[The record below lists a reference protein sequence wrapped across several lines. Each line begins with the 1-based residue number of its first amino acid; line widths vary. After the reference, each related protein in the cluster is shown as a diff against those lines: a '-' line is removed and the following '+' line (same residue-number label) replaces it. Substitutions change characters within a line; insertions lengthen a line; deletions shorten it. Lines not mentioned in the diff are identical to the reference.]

1 MRDGT
6 AMPPIRHHRLLSA
19 TTFFP
24 RLSPP
29 PPSPPSPLPLIFF
42 VLVSQSPR
50 LKGKFIVHR
59 MSGHANHADR
69 RNTTEWEFISQ
80 NLLAFDL
87 SRFTRF
93 LSESKRKKKEE
104 KRIFRFSISLFSFFF
119 SRRFHRGNERSN
131 DRIFPLTGNNSILF
145 DRVFTEMWKERKKR
159 E

>member
-1 MRDGT
+1 MAPQCHPSVTT
-6 AMPPIRHHRLLSA
+6 ASFLLQPS
-19 TTFFP
+19 FP
-24 RLSPP
+24 ASPP
-29 PPSPPSPLPLIFF
+29 PPPSSPSPLPLIFF

-93 LSESKRKKKEE
+93 LSESKRKKKGG
-104 KRIFRFSISLFSFFF
+104 KKNISFFHISVFLFFFF
-119 SRRFHRGNERSN
+119 SSVSPRKRKIERSN
-131 DRIFPLTGNNSILF
+131 LPFNG
-145 DRVFTEMWKERKKR
+145 
-159 E
+159 

>member
-24 RLSPP
+24 RLYPP
-29 PPSPPSPLPLIFF
+29 PLSPLPLIFF

-93 LSESKRKKKEE
+93 LSESKRKKKGG
-104 KRIFRFSISLFSFFF
+104 KKNISFFHISVF
-119 SRRFHRGNERSN
+119 LFFFLVGFTAETK
-131 DRIFPLTGNNSILF
+131 DRTIEFPLTGNNSILF

>member
-29 PPSPPSPLPLIFF
+29 PPPSLPLIFF

-93 LSESKRKKKEE
+93 LSESKREKKGGK
-104 KRIFRFSISLFSFFF
+104 KNISFFHISVFLFFF
-119 SRRFHRGNERSN
+119 SSVSPRKRKIERSN
-131 DRIFPLTGNNSILF
+131 LPFNG
-145 DRVFTEMWKERKKR
+145 
-159 E
+159 

>member
-29 PPSPPSPLPLIFF
+29 PSSPPSPLPLIFF

-119 SRRFHRGNERSN
+119 FSSVSPRKRKIERSN
-131 DRIFPLTGNNSILF
+131 LPFNG
-145 DRVFTEMWKERKKR
+145 
-159 E
+159 

>member
-93 LSESKRKKKEE
+93 LSESKRKKKGG
-104 KRIFRFSISLFSFFF
+104 KKNISFFHISVFLFFF

-145 DRVFTEMWKERKKR
+145 DRVFTEM
-159 E
+159 